1 MTERRKVKGVLGQ
14 MLAHIDENEMAKVS
28 NRMLIAAKI
37 SGTLHQRG
45 VSQKQFATMM
55 DKSESEISDWLSGDR
70 NFTIDTLTD
79 ISRVLN
85 IKLLNTTQL
94 NVCQIA
100 GGSIQAKMNDKDTA
114 EIKTLST
121 WRYTYDKVNEKV
133 FKNLKIG

>member
-55 DKSESEISDWLSGDR
+55 DKSESEFPIGFR
-70 NFTIDTLTD
+70 VTETL
-79 ISRVLN
+79 
-85 IKLLNTTQL
+85 LLTHSPIFQ
-94 NVCQIA
+94 
-100 GGSIQAKMNDKDTA
+100 
-114 EIKTLST
+114 E
-121 WRYTYDKVNEKV
+121 
-133 FKNLKIG
+133 F

>member
-37 SGTLHQRG
+37 SGILHQRG

-114 EIKTLST
+114 EIKTLSA